1 MKYTN
6 RERFR
11 YYFENTFASGPLGM
25 IRFLGIMSLVTIL
38 FLGFVIVIFGI
49 RATPDAKDGVSFVE
63 GAWQSLMATLDSDT
77 MGGDDG
83 WPFRVWRFLATLAGL
98 FIVSILIGIISAAI
112 DGKIEQIR
120 KGKSKVLES
129 GHTLILGWSEN
140 IFSIIEQIILANEN
154 IKKQRIVV
162 FAEMDKVEMEDAIR
176 EKIQDFK
183 STKIIVRSGNP
194 MIANEIQI
202 VNPNLARSIIVLSPE
217 TEEADIIV
225 IKTVMSITNS
235 PLRKKDPFHIVA
247 EIKEEENLEAAELVG
262 QGEAVFVFASDLLA
276 RITAQTCRQSGLAII
291 YTDLFRFEGDEI
303 YFQKEPSLYGKSFKE
318 AALSYNTSTI
328 IGIYSESKAFQLNP
342 PGDMLLEAGD
352 SIVAISRDNDTVLI
366 DGLPAAQRLKGGAF
380 VKKSQVEPGPERLLM
395 LGWNENSEKIIL
407 EIDSYVTS
415 GSELHILSEDSLQ
428 LEQISTNHLQLFV
441 TPGKLSNR
449 KDLDGIHPEQFD
461 YIILMSDKQSDI
473 QHSDAKTLICLL
485 HLRNIGKDFSKDMSI
500 VSEMRDLRNL
510 EVGIV
515 AKANDFIIGDNITS
529 LIMAQIA
536 ENKQL
541 NAVFKIL
548 FDSEGSEIY
557 LKPIGNY
564 WNEGEE
570 VCFYDMV
577 ERAFEYQETAIG
589 YRRMSEQ
596 DSIERNFGIV
606 LNPIKDKVIPFTSK
620 DYLIVLAL
628 N

>member
-303 YFQKEPSLYGKSFKE
+303 YFQKEPSLYGKTFKE
-318 AALSYNTSTI
+318 AALSYNTSSL
-328 IGIYSESKAFQLNP
+328 IGVYSEQLGFQLNP
-342 PGDMLLEAGD
+342 SSDTLLAEGV
-352 SIVAISRDNDTVLI
+352 SLVALSQDNDTIVV
-366 DGLPAAQRLKGGAF
+366 DGVPADQRMKGGMF
-380 VKKSQVEPGPERLLM
+380 VKKAQETLGPER
-395 LGWNENSEKIIL
+395 
-407 EIDSYVTS
+407 TC
-415 GSELHILSEDSLQ
+415 
-428 LEQISTNHLQLFV
+428 IS
-441 TPGKLSNR
+441 
-449 KDLDGIHPEQFD
+449 
-461 YIILMSDKQSDI
+461 
-473 QHSDAKTLICLL
+473 
-485 HLRNIGKDFSKDMSI
+485 
-500 VSEMRDLRNL
+500 
-510 EVGIV
+510 
-515 AKANDFIIGDNITS
+515 
-529 LIMAQIA
+529 
-536 ENKQL
+536 
-541 NAVFKIL
+541 
-548 FDSEGSEIY
+548 
-557 LKPIGNY
+557 
-564 WNEGEE
+564 
-570 VCFYDMV
+570 
-577 ERAFEYQETAIG
+577 
-589 YRRMSEQ
+589 
-596 DSIERNFGIV
+596 
-606 LNPIKDKVIPFTSK
+606 
-620 DYLIVLAL
+620 
-628 N
+628 